1 MTYTRYA
8 LIDFLMLVPPLLLTA
23 YRATLAMTAKI
34 SEFNFELSVIGTLY
48 RATRMKDKKGQQGLV
63 KLNSTQYLRLVCTF
77 SPLAHLHCCHSSNK
91 KNKTERVSEQQ
102 IRQPSAINDREEESK
117 RINESNDRYDDKA
130 LEGGSFEETLS
141 RASLISDHL
150 S

>member
-8 LIDFLMLVPPLLLTA
+8 FINFLMLVPPLLLTA
-23 YRATLAMTAKI
+23 YRITKVFTAKI
-34 SEFNFELSVIGTLY
+34 SNFNFELNIFNRMY
-48 RATRMKDKKGQQGLV
+48 RATRRKDKKARQGLV
-63 KLNSTQYLRLVCTF
+63 KLSSTQYLRLVCTV
-77 SPLAHLHCCHSSNK
+77 SPLAHLHCCHPSSK